1 MWKKKTNIMD
11 YVNFKEIKTLDQNRV
26 ITYGNL
32 SN

>member
-11 YVNFKEIKTLDQNRV
+11 YVKFKEIKTLDQNTV